1 MLAPFVQCGN
11 SPTGSPGWV
20 ATARPFLLGSI
31 LFGYFVSAALF
42 LTSARL
48 MNRDILKLETVTKS
62 GSLDAV
68 RLLDLVPPMHAL
80 TVGVRL
86 CLPCRRSCCSA
97 GYRTGRLPNVALRQ
111 RESYACMCAAGQ

>member
-68 RLLDLVPPMHAL
+68 RLLDLVLPMHAL
-80 TVGVRL
+80 TVGVRR
-86 CLPCRRSCCSA
+86 CPPCCGS
-97 GYRTGRLPNVALRQ
+97 
-111 RESYACMCAAGQ
+111 